1 MAPQTSRQS
10 VAASE
15 IEKGAVVAAVE
26 ATKAGITV
34 VVEAVVEATVAVT
47 VVEMPERH
55 PRHQQVRETTRV
67 THRRCKRGVE
77 GETRIERDIQIQT
90 IQRSVQN
97 FVIVL

>member
-15 IEKGAVVAAVE
+15 IERAAVVAAVE
-26 ATKAGITV
+26 ATKAGIAV
-34 VVEAVVEATVAVT
+34 MVEVEAEATVAVT

-55 PRHQQVRETTRV
+55 PRLQQAGGATRV

-77 GETRIERDIQIQT
+77 GETRIDRDET